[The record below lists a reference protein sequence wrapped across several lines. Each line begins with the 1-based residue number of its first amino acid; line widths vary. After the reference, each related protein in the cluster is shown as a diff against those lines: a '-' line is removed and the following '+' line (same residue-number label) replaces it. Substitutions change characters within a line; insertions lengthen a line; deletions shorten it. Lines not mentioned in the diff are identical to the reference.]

1 MSRSLRRLGTA
12 QAGFPRDRGRW
23 VAFAIAL
30 AVVLGGIAVIRG
42 PYGGTLT
49 VLGTTLRVLAL
60 LLTALLPV
68 AVLVWAWRRV
78 SPWVRRV
85 APVVVGVLAAVLL
98 LLAAAHANV
107 YAERAAMR
115 RPPAAEA
122 AEAFRRSDVRFWAV
136 EDSAHAILAPP
147 IANRCLV
154 NRYGVRVI
162 PGATGVPT
170 NEAHARYLAAST
182 ERARRFNEAMLQRL
196 DIPLEEAERA
206 TEGFCPQGL

>member
-23 VAFAIAL
+23 LAAAIAL
-30 AVVLGGIAVIRG
+30 AVVLGGVAVMRG
-42 PYGGTLT
+42 PYGGALSFFGAG
-49 VLGTTLRVLAL
+49 VRVLAL
-60 LLTALLPV
+60 VVVALLPV
-68 AVLVWAWRRV
+68 VALAWAWRRV
-78 SPWVRRV
+78 HPWVRRV
-85 APVVVGVLAAVLL
+85 APLVVGVLTTVLL

-136 EDSAHAILAPP
+136 ENPVQGVVAPP
-147 IANRCLV
+147 VANRCIV

-162 PGATGVPT
+162 PGAVGTPAG
-170 NEAHARYLAAST
+170 EAHRAYLAASL

-196 DIPLEEAERA
+196 EIPLEEAGRI
-206 TEGFCPQGL
+206 TEGFCPEGR